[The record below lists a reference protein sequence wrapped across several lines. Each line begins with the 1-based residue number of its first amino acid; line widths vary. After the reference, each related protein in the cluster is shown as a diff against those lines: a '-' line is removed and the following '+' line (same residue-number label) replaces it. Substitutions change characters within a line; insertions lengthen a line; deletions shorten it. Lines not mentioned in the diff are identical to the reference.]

1 MNQLFRF
8 SAFLMVMAVIGC
20 SQGWSQPK
28 KTLLT
33 PSDFSIKMKSHPEI
47 TILDVRTSAE
57 FSKGHIAN
65 ALNIEWN
72 DSNFEKSVA
81 RFDKNKP
88 ILVYC
93 LSGGRSASATSF
105 LRKIGFKEVYELE
118 GGLLK
123 WRSAAYS
130 EISDQKSLPK
140 TLTMDQYLNLV
151 NSEKY
156 VLVDFYADWCGPCRQ
171 MKPHLDAFASENS
184 DKVEVIRIHADDNKS
199 LLQALLVDEL
209 PTLYLYKNE
218 KITWRHIGFIDK
230 AGLVSQIK

>member
-33 PSDFSIKMKSHPEI
+33 PSDFSLKMKSHPEI

-57 FSKGHIAN
+57 FSKGHIEN
-65 ALNIEWN
+65 ALNIDWN
-72 DSNFEKSVA
+72 SANFEKGVA
-81 RFDKNKP
+81 VFDKNKP
-88 ILVYC
+88 FLVYC
-93 LSGGRSASATSF
+93 LSGNRSGAATSF
-105 LRKIGFKEVYELE
+105 LRKNGFKEVYELE
-118 GGLLK
+118 GGLMK
-123 WRSAAYS
+123 WRSAGLP
-130 EISDQKSLPK
+130 EVTHQKSLSK

-151 NSEKY
+151 KSEKY

-184 DKVEVIRIHADDNKS
+184 DKVEVVRINADDNKS

-218 KITWRHIGFIDK
+218 QITWRHIGFIDK
-230 AGLVSQIK
+230 VGLLSQIK